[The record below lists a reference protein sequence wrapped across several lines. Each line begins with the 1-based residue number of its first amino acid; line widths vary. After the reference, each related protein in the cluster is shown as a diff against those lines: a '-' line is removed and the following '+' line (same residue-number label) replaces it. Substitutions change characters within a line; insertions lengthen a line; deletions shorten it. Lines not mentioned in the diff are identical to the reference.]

1 LTLAVSVESR
11 HITTVEGLTGPE
23 ADNIRRAF
31 REHHALQ
38 CGFCTSGMLATALDI
53 LRRDRARDEQMV
65 RQELA
70 GNLCRCTGYQG
81 IVSAILSVAEGMNR

>member
-1 LTLAVSVESR
+1 
-11 HITTVEGLTGPE
+11 
-23 ADNIRRAF
+23 
-31 REHHALQ
+31 
-38 CGFCTSGMLATALDI
+38 
-53 LRRDRARDEQMV
+53 MV